1 MPYKS
6 RDGDFEPSNAH
17 ERILIL
23 FDVLRITKELVVL
36 FPPPPPHQ
44 TFIPALI
51 IDPPLPLSPSEGK
64 KERKRERK
72 RERNK
77 KKTVAFRRL
86 FPLPRFKEW
95 REGGWIVPTRTV
107 HFRREEFIHFP
118 RGGSEFRRNGAAP
131 LARGTSICKEN
142 SRPK

>member
-95 REGGWIVPTRTV
+95 RGGLDR
-107 HFRREEFIHFP
+107 
-118 RGGSEFRRNGAAP
+118 SN
-131 LARGTSICKEN
+131 EN
-142 SRPK
+142 SSFPSRGIHPFPSGRKWISSKRSGTFSAGNLNLQGKQPP